1 MANEAVCIEAP
12 KIIRRRKVTGAITKG
27 TILYFSADPNTVA
40 ASSAADQSFA
50 GIAVEE
56 VTATDYAN
64 GVTQVG
70 AAMDGVWD
78 IKDSGAGATLGTA
91 VAIGGANLFVT
102 ADAADILNGAL
113 LGYLQET
120 AAAGEV
126 CRVEL
131 RGY

>member
-1 MANEAVCIEAP
+1 
-12 KIIRRRKVTGAITKG
+12 
-27 TILYFSADPNTVA
+27 
-40 ASSAADQSFA
+40 
-50 GIAVEE
+50 
-56 VTATDYAN
+56 
-64 GVTQVG
+64 
-70 AAMDGVWD
+70 MDGVWD

-102 ADAADILNGAL
+102 ADAADLLNGAF

-120 AAAGEV
+120 AAASEV